1 MDVSIWEYALSH
13 VAVPVLNLAIQE
25 IDKTVI
31 LTDDEKDQL
40 AATGFSFR
48 QTDRDPGKRQKE
60 GLVPYA
66 TIKRLPTLDPVYE
79 VTVHV
84 STRASV
90 PPVPTDDAREKY
102 LTQLAMDL
110 SFLVIM
116 AILQIVRLLRE
127 DTPVV
132 DARDQGRLLTRP
144 LGKLAVRILMSR
156 DFRESLSPIL
166 DEFSQH

>member
-66 TIKRLPTLDPVYE
+66 TIKRLPTLDPAYE

-84 STRASV
+84 SAHVS
-90 PPVPTDDAREKY
+90 VPTDDSREKY
-102 LTQLAMDL
+102 LGQLAMDL
-110 SFLVIM
+110 SSLVIM
-116 AILQIVRLLRE
+116 AILQMIRLLRE

-166 DEFSQH
+166 DDFSHH